1 MKNDSS
7 EPVNDRKRGLDESSI
22 DQQARRNM
30 DIKDSPE
37 DEEKLKNEEVIIE
50 LPDVKDIPG
59 QEFFHPAPLG
69 MLADTTISSAD
80 EEGEGLFPEDDEDED
95 EIIMGTEADVST
107 EEKETLKRGED
118 YMPTR
123 DENNLVGANLDD
135 SDFEGEKLNEG
146 SFGTRRSGKDL
157 DIPGEEIDDPNEAI
171 GEEDEENNE
180 YSITDDDNAA
190 NTEGIP

>member
-1 MKNDSS
+1 MKNDST
-7 EPVNDRKRGLDESSI
+7 EPVNKKHGGDESSI
-22 DQQARRNM
+22 DQKVRREM
-30 DIKDSPE
+30 DLKDSPE
-37 DEEKLKNEEVIIE
+37 DEEKLKTEEIIIE

-59 QEFFHPAPLG
+59 QEFVHPAPLG

-80 EEGEGLFPEDDEDED
+80 EEGEGLFPEDDDED
-95 EIIMGTEADVST
+95 TDMIMGTDADVSGD
-107 EEKETLKRGED
+107 ERKTLKTGED

-123 DENNLVGANLDD
+123 DENNLIGANLDNT
-135 SDFEGEKLNEG
+135 DFEGEPLNEG
-146 SFGTRRSGKDL
+146 SFGDRRSGKDL

>member
-1 MKNDSS
+1 MKKDSN
-7 EPVNDRKRGLDESSI
+7 EPVNKRDGGDESSI
-22 DQQARRNM
+22 DQKVRRQM

-37 DEEKLKNEEVIIE
+37 DEEKLKSEEVIIE

-59 QEFFHPAPLG
+59 QEFVHPAPLG

-80 EEGEGLFPEDDEDED
+80 EEGEGLFPEDDDED
-95 EIIMGTEADVST
+95 ADLIMGTEADVSK
-107 EEKETLKRGED
+107 EERQTLKRGED

-123 DENNLVGANLDD
+123 DEDNLVRARMDNT
-135 SDFEGEKLNEG
+135 DFEGQQLNEG
-146 SFGTRRSGKDL
+146 SFGENRSGKDL
-157 DIPGEEIDDPNEAI
+157 DIPGEEIDDSNEAI

-180 YSITDDDNAA
+180 YSISDDDNAP

>member
-1 MKNDSS
+1 MKNDSN
-7 EPVNDRKRGLDESSI
+7 EPVDKKDGGDESSI
-22 DQQARRNM
+22 DQKARRHM

-80 EEGEGLFPEDDEDED
+80 EEGEGLFPDDDDEDTD
-95 EIIMGTEADVST
+95 IIMGTESDVSR
-107 EEKETLKRGED
+107 EERDTLKTGED

-123 DENNLVGANLDD
+123 DENNLIGANLDNT
-135 SDFEGEKLNEG
+135 DFEGEPLNEG
-146 SFGTRRSGKDL
+146 GFGNRRSGKDL
-157 DIPGEEIDDPNEAI
+157 DIPGEELDDSSEAI